1 MFKKAEN
8 LCKSYKKEIDNIVS
22 KHNREREFIDAN
34 FAGDLKIEK
43 ASASDKEFEASR
55 RKAMQNYIDEGT
67 KIVNGMRADIKSRI
81 SVIDTRAMQEIAS
94 LRGLELSGNDIMTLA
109 EKYKG
114 NYYAIKSLRQLA
126 NEQGYRIDALS
137 VDGMLFVVD
146 KLENELTKIAYY
158 EGAGSEFANDS
169 IVKLCQFEKPFAN
182 LEEEYSSMDSDIVS
196 VVKDEVLITP
206 ERIASLNVLF
216 EGYESSM
223 EARAKEL
230 VGLGWEEIISA
241 SKYRDYLPKETE

>member
-34 FAGDLKIEK
+34 FAGSLKVEK
-43 ASASDKEFEASR
+43 TKESDKEFEASR

-67 KIVNGMRADIKSRI
+67 KIVSGMRADIKSRI
-81 SVIDTRAMQEIAS
+81 SVIDTKAMQEIAS
-94 LRGLELSGNDIMTLA
+94 LRGLELSGNDIMTLT

-114 NYYAIKSLRQLA
+114 NYYAIKSLKQLA

-137 VDGMLFVVD
+137 VDGMLLVVD

-158 EGAGSEFANDS
+158 AGNEFANDS

-206 ERIASLNVLF
+206 ERIASLNILF
-216 EGYESSM
+216 EGYENSM
-223 EARAKEL
+223 EDRAKEL
-230 VGLGWEEIISA
+230 VELGMEKVISA
-241 SKYRDYLPKETE
+241 SKYRDYLPK